1 MNKPVVLAFAG
12 GLHASAAIPW
22 LIDTMGVE
30 VVTVTLDVGQGHE
43 LGELRARALDCGASR
58 AHVVDARDDFARDV
72 LFPSLRT
79 AAADEARNAI
89 TALAWPLIARKLV
102 EIARIEHASAVAHG
116 STDPA
121 FDAAIRAIDS
131 SIDIVAPARKW
142 TMGADDLASY
152 ARARRLPVTATSA
165 TDCQIDQNLWGRIV
179 AWTSHEAPNPITA
192 LAWPLI
198 ARKLV
203 EIARIENASAVAHGS
218 TEPAFDAAIRA
229 IDSSIDIIAPARNW
243 TMGAD
248 DLASYARARR
258 LPVTATSSTDCQI
271 DQNLWGRIVA
281 WTSQEAPAAIK
292 TRSSRRLDEPA
303 TLDLHFEHGAPTSVN
318 GVPMSP
324 AELIECVA
332 LIGGQY
338 GIGQTVVSAQ
348 GRQVLYDAPAATVL
362 QIAASVAGQK
372 ATADVCLKL
381 ADGAYTV
388 LSPSDR
394 HALLVN
400 A

>member
-22 LIDTMGVE
+22 LIDTMRVE

-43 LGELRARALDCGASR
+43 LGALRARALDCGAIR

-79 AAADEARNAI
+79 APADEAPNA
-89 TALAWPLIARKLV
+89 V
-102 EIARIEHASAVAHG
+102 
-116 STDPA
+116 
-121 FDAAIRAIDS
+121 
-131 SIDIVAPARKW
+131 
-142 TMGADDLASY
+142 
-152 ARARRLPVTATSA
+152 
-165 TDCQIDQNLWGRIV
+165 
-179 AWTSHEAPNPITA
+179 TA

-203 EIARIENASAVAHGS
+203 EIARIENAGAVAHGS
-218 TEPAFDAAIRA
+218 TDLAFDAAIRA
-229 IDSSIDIIAPARNW
+229 IDRSIDIIAPSRNW
-243 TMGAD
+243 AMGAD

-258 LPVTATSSTDCQI
+258 LPVTTTSATDCQI
-271 DQNLWGRIVA
+271 DQNLWGRMVA
-281 WTSQEAPAAIK
+281 WTTQEAPAAIK
-292 TRSSRRLDEPA
+292 TRVSRRLDEPA

-332 LIGGQY
+332 LIGSQH

-362 QIAASVAGQK
+362 QVAASVAGQE
-372 ATADVCLKL
+372 AAADVCLKL

>member
-1 MNKPVVLAFAG
+1 MKRPVVLAFAG

-22 LIDTMGVE
+22 LVDTMGVD

-43 LGELRARALDCGASR
+43 LGELRARALDCGAVR

-72 LFPSLRT
+72 LFPSLGT
-79 AAADEARNAI
+79 ASADETPYAI
-89 TALAWPLIARKLV
+89 SVLAWPLIARKLV
-102 EIARIEHASAVAHG
+102 EIARIENAGAVAHG

-121 FDAAIRAIDS
+121 FDAAIRAIDP
-131 SIDIVAPARKW
+131 SIEIIAPARDW
-142 TMGADDLASY
+142 TMGDEDLSSF
-152 ARARRLPVTATSA
+152 ARARRLPVTTSSA
-165 TDCQIDQNLWGRIV
+165 PDYQVDQNLWGRIV
-179 AWTSHEAPNPITA
+179 AWTTPEAP
-192 LAWPLI
+192 
-198 ARKLV
+198 
-203 EIARIENASAVAHGS
+203 
-218 TEPAFDAAIRA
+218 DAIRT
-229 IDSSIDIIAPARNW
+229 R
-243 TMGAD
+243 
-248 DLASYARARR
+248 ASRHRA
-258 LPVTATSSTDCQI
+258 
-271 DQNLWGRIVA
+271 N
-281 WTSQEAPAAIK
+281 
-292 TRSSRRLDEPA
+292 EPA
-303 TLDLHFEHGAPTSVN
+303 TIDLHFEHGAPTSVN

-332 LIGGQY
+332 LIGGQH

-362 QIAASVAGQK
+362 QVAAAVAGQN

-381 ADGAYTV
+381 ANGEYTV

>member
-102 EIARIEHASAVAHG
+102 EIARIEHARAVAHG

-179 AWTSHEAPNPITA
+179 AWTS
-192 LAWPLI
+192 
-198 ARKLV
+198 
-203 EIARIENASAVAHGS
+203 
-218 TEPAFDAAIRA
+218 
-229 IDSSIDIIAPARNW
+229 
-243 TMGAD
+243 
-248 DLASYARARR
+248 
-258 LPVTATSSTDCQI
+258 
-271 DQNLWGRIVA
+271 
-281 WTSQEAPAAIK
+281 QEAPAAIK
-292 TRSSRRLDEPA
+292 TRASRRLDEPA

-381 ADGAYTV
+381 ANGEYTV
-388 LSPSDR
+388 LSASDR

>member
-43 LGELRARALDCGASR
+43 LGELRARALDCGATR

-79 AAADEARNAI
+79 APADEARNAI

-102 EIARIEHASAVAHG
+102 EIARIENAGAVAHG

-121 FDAAIRAIDS
+121 FDAAIRAVDS
-131 SIDIVAPARKW
+131 SIDIIAPARNW

-165 TDCQIDQNLWGRIV
+165 TDCQIDQNLWGRMV
-179 AWTSHEAPNPITA
+179 AWTSE
-192 LAWPLI
+192 
-198 ARKLV
+198 
-203 EIARIENASAVAHGS
+203 
-218 TEPAFDAAIRA
+218 
-229 IDSSIDIIAPARNW
+229 
-243 TMGAD
+243 
-248 DLASYARARR
+248 
-258 LPVTATSSTDCQI
+258 
-271 DQNLWGRIVA
+271 
-281 WTSQEAPAAIK
+281 EAPATIK
-292 TRSSRRLDEPA
+292 SRASRRRLDEPA

-332 LIGGQY
+332 LIGGQH

-362 QIAASVAGQK
+362 QVAASVAGQK
-372 ATADVCLKL
+372 AAADVCLKL

>member
-1 MNKPVVLAFAG
+1 MKSPVVLAFAG
-12 GLHASAAIPW
+12 GIHASAAIPW
-22 LIDTMGVE
+22 LVDTMGVD

-43 LGELRARALDCGASR
+43 LGELRARALDCGAVR

-72 LFPSLRT
+72 LFPSLGT
-79 AAADEARNAI
+79 APAGGTPHAI
-89 TALAWPLIARKLV
+89 SALAWPLIARKLV
-102 EIARIEHASAVAHG
+102 EIARIENAGAVAHG

-131 SIDIVAPARKW
+131 SI
-142 TMGADDLASY
+142 
-152 ARARRLPVTATSA
+152 
-165 TDCQIDQNLWGRIV
+165 
-179 AWTSHEAPNPITA
+179 E
-192 LAWPLI
+192 
-198 ARKLV
+198 
-203 EIARIENASAVAHGS
+203 
-218 TEPAFDAAIRA
+218 
-229 IDSSIDIIAPARNW
+229 IIAPARNW

-258 LPVTATSSTDCQI
+258 LPVTAASAPDCQV

-281 WTSQEAPAAIK
+281 WTSAEAPDLIR
-292 TRSSRRLDEPA
+292 TRAVRRLNEPA
-303 TLDLHFEHGAPTSVN
+303 TIDLHFEHGAPTSVN

-332 LIGGQY
+332 LISGQY

-362 QIAASVAGQK
+362 QIAASVAGQR

-381 ADGAYTV
+381 ADGEYTV

-394 HALLVN
+394 HALPVN

>member
-43 LGELRARALDCGASR
+43 LGELRARALDCGAIR

-79 AAADEARNAI
+79 APAD
-89 TALAWPLIARKLV
+89 
-102 EIARIEHASAVAHG
+102 
-116 STDPA
+116 
-121 FDAAIRAIDS
+121 
-131 SIDIVAPARKW
+131 
-142 TMGADDLASY
+142 
-152 ARARRLPVTATSA
+152 
-165 TDCQIDQNLWGRIV
+165 
-179 AWTSHEAPNPITA
+179 EAPNPITA

-292 TRSSRRLDEPA
+292 TRASRRLDEPA

-381 ADGAYTV
+381 ANGEYTV
-388 LSPSDR
+388 LSASDR

>member
-1 MNKPVVLAFAG
+1 MRSPVVLAFAG
-12 GLHASAAIPW
+12 GIHASAAIPW
-22 LIDTMGVE
+22 LVDTMGVE
-30 VVTVTLDVGQGHE
+30 VVTVTLDIGQGHD
-43 LGELRARALDCGASR
+43 LGELRARALACGAVR
-58 AHVVDARDDFARDV
+58 AHVVDARDEFARDV
-72 LFPSLRT
+72 LFPSLG
-79 AAADEARNAI
+79 AAPGDDAPPAI
-89 TALAWPLIARKLV
+89 
-102 EIARIEHASAVAHG
+102 S
-116 STDPA
+116 
-121 FDAAIRAIDS
+121 
-131 SIDIVAPARKW
+131 
-142 TMGADDLASY
+142 
-152 ARARRLPVTATSA
+152 
-165 TDCQIDQNLWGRIV
+165 
-179 AWTSHEAPNPITA
+179 A

-203 EIARIENASAVAHGS
+203 EIARIENAGAVAHGS
-218 TEPAFDAAIRA
+218 TDPDFDAAVRA
-229 IDSSIDIIAPARNW
+229 VDPAIPIIAAARQW
-243 TMGAD
+243 PMGDAD
-248 DLASYARARR
+248 LVSYARERR
-258 LPVTATSSTDCQI
+258 LPVQAGVTPDCRV

-281 WTSQEAPAAIK
+281 WTGQEAPAAV
-292 TRSSRRLDEPA
+292 RAASRRLNEPA

-332 LIGGQY
+332 LIGSQH

-362 QIAASVAGQK
+362 HVAASAAAHH

-381 ADGAYTV
+381 ADGAYTI